1 MLTIYGNCDKRRLQ
15 EIVTWDDTLLHFDE
29 PERLG
34 NKISFT
40 KQNKRP
46 TIAKRLKKR
55 QGKFCNFI
63 IMVQLFGFPSK
74 DDKSVTKGVYIYKIS
89 FEVQK
94 YQKIRR
100 PKSGIRGVKLLHDDA
115 PGQTAK

>member
-1 MLTIYGNCDKRRLQ
+1 ML
-15 EIVTWDDTLLHFDE
+15 
-29 PERLG
+29 
-34 NKISFT
+34 
-40 KQNKRP
+40 
-46 TIAKRLKKR
+46 
-55 QGKFCNFI
+55 
-63 IMVQLFGFPSK
+63 GFPSK
-74 DDKSVTKGVYIYKIS
+74 DDESVTKGVYIYKIS